1 MTNYL
6 DSYKSIFLDIS
17 LRDFW
22 TVSSLIRNE
31 QRLPTAVQLTES
43 LTSFWSEKNH
53 HTAHSYLPLLCVRT
67 GFDLFL
73 RANQFPPES
82 EMLMSAIN
90 IPSMITLVQY
100 HRIKVIPCD
109 IDRQTLKMDIAQVR
123 SLISEKTV
131 AILYAHIYG
140 RCVEVDELVD
150 LAYEKEIFFV
160 EDCAESFAGFCSCS
174 KSAEKYVTND

>member
-6 DSYKSIFLDIS
+6 DSYKSIFLDIA

-22 TVSSLIRNE
+22 TVLSLIRNE
-31 QRLPTAVQLTES
+31 QRLPSAVTLTEN

-53 HTAHSYLPLLCVRT
+53 RSEHDYLPLLCVRT

-73 RANQFPPES
+73 RANRFPAGS
-82 EMLMSAIN
+82 EILMSAIN

-109 IDRQTLKMDIAQVR
+109 IDRQTFNVNIAQVR
-123 SLISEKTV
+123 SLITSKTV

-140 RCVEVDELVD
+140 RCVDMTELVD
-150 LAYEKEIFFV
+150 LAYEKKIYFI

-174 KSAEKYVTND
+174 NKNQKYVKND